1 MPSYTGIG
9 FRTPYLIGRFTMRIR
24 WRRLLTNP
32 TTAIESR
39 EGGVT
44 RLRVDGLVC
53 DSVCAVRAEQ
63 ALSAMPGVRRVSID
77 YDAGIATIEGEAHEA
92 AAYER
97 AVAGAVAGKPL
108 RRAIEFFAHLVA
120 RRVAQPP
127 PAAKGGSQR

>member
-1 MPSYTGIG
+1 
-9 FRTPYLIGRFTMRIR
+9 MRIR

-39 EGGVT
+39 EGDVT

-53 DSVCAVRAEQ
+53 DTVCAVRTRQ

-77 YDAGIATIEGEAHEA
+77 YDAGIATIEGEAHDA

-97 AVAGAVAGKPL
+97 AVAVAVAGRPL
-108 RRAIEFFAHLVA
+108 RRAIEAAA
-120 RRVAQPP
+120 RRIGV
-127 PAAKGGSQR
+127 GGGTPR